1 MENKTAEEKKIS
13 FKVNNNKFWI
23 LEQKIDEEEASKLA
37 EEEKASKPKKGEQ
50 GSKAEK
56 PKPEDEKKKVDA
68 WVFNNELE
76 AIQTLREQIASEK
89 ADFTK
94 HEVFEKIGK
103 KYNLQEVEITPE
115 KYNIKGISWMKV
127 AMLGFA
133 GT

>member
-1 MENKTAEEKKIS
+1 MENKTEEKKIS

-50 GSKAEK
+50 GQKPEK
-56 PKPEDEKKKVDA
+56 PKQEEEKKKVDA

-94 HEVFEKIGK
+94 PDVFEKIGK